1 MIRHE
6 THAVGGEAMMRR
18 SGARPVAQA
27 LSSSVTLSRS
37 IRSKG
42 GGAFLRRV
50 GLITRRF
57 GWTPAPL
64 AQSMALYAD
73 VLREQQ
79 APATWTV
86 TANAARRHPE
96 VLCPYRDSLV
106 ELGIHGWR
114 HSDHQCSNLAT
125 QHAEVRRA
133 AAELG
138 QLGLQPAGWRSPYL
152 RSGAGTLDEV
162 GALGL
167 RWEAS
172 ASLEFPCAR
181 KHLLDARGADTW
193 ERAIGFYGAESW
205 QTRLAL
211 PWVSGGVVR
220 FPTSLPDD
228 EMLVDRLNL
237 PTAEMTA
244 IWLEMFNRTHA
255 DGELLVMQ
263 LHPERAR
270 DFAGPLAALLARAR
284 AAQPAVWIASLSE
297 LADWWLRRS
306 AARLSV
312 ERAAA
317 GWAVAVE
324 GPVDTRA
331 ECLYPLATVETDAVS
346 VGARSTRAGGAPR
359 EAPWTT
365 KTGRALTVEGDVWP
379 GVGVGSANAEPSV
392 ARLHALGLA
401 AEAAAPGRAYAA
413 TLDETSDA
421 ALAALARRVGRGE
434 GLAGPL
440 VRLAPWPE
448 GYRSAVAITGDVCAI
463 TLYDFAA
470 RLAGVP

>member
-1 MIRHE
+1 M
-6 THAVGGEAMMRR
+6 VRR
-18 SGARPVAQA
+18 GRTRPVGQA
-27 LSSSVTLSRS
+27 LSSSGTLSRS

-42 GGAFLRRV
+42 TGAFLRRV
-50 GLITRRF
+50 QLIAQRF

-64 AQSMALYAD
+64 AQSMALYAA

-96 VLCPYRDSLV
+96 VLGPYRDSPV

-114 HSDHQCSNLAT
+114 HTDHQCSNLLT
-125 QHAEVRRA
+125 QHAEVQRA

-138 QLGLQPAGWRSPYL
+138 KLGLQPAGWRSPYL
-152 RSGAGTLDEV
+152 RSGTGTLQEV

-172 ASLEFPCAR
+172 TSLEFPCAR
-181 KHLLDARGADTW
+181 KDALDARGTDTW
-193 ERAIGFYGAESW
+193 QRAIGFYGAEAW
-205 QTRLAL
+205 DARLAL
-211 PWVSGGVVR
+211 PWVADGVVR

-237 PTAEMTA
+237 PAADITA
-244 IWLEMFNRTHA
+244 IWLDMLQRTHA

-270 DFAGPLAALLARAR
+270 DFAAPLAALLARAR

-297 LADWWLRRS
+297 LVDWWLRRS
-306 AARLSV
+306 AARLTLA
-312 ERAAA
+312 RGGD
-317 GWAVAVE
+317 GWAVSVE
-324 GPVDTRA
+324 GPAGPRA
-331 ECLYPLATVETDAVS
+331 ECLYPLASAAETAVR
-346 VGARSTRAGGAPR
+346 VGALSARPSAASHEHPGSPQAGRGFLVA
-359 EAPWTT
+359 
-365 KTGRALTVEGDVWP
+365 GDVWP
-379 GVGVGSANAEPSV
+379 GVGVSSANPAPTIARLRALGIAAEPHEPS
-392 ARLHALGLA
+392 
-401 AEAAAPGRAYAA
+401 RAYAA
-413 TLDETSDA
+413 TLDQTSDA
-421 ALAALARRVGRGE
+421 ALATLVRRVGRGE

-440 VRLAPWPE
+440 VRLTPWPE
-448 GYRSAVAITGDVCAI
+448 GYRSALAITGDVCAI

-470 RLAGVP
+470 RVAGVP